1 VPAENDAVQ
10 KARVR
15 DLDPDHPSSRE
26 ELFSEAD
33 PSFPDSGAVG
43 CCPVGP
49 YGWVGW
55 RATGQSDTRR
65 TAEPGSKERSL
76 FPRQAG
82 CWHPNPYGWR
92 GFLAVPRLVGYGVP

>member
-1 VPAENDAVQ
+1 MPAEKNAVQ
-10 KARVR
+10 KARCETWTH
-15 DLDPDHPSSRE
+15 HPSSRE

-33 PSFPDSGAVG
+33 PSFPDRVNGTES
-43 CCPVGP
+43 PVGP

-55 RATGQSDTRR
+55 RATGHPDTGR
-65 TAEPGSKERSL
+65 TAEPGSKGRSP